1 MTRPV
6 EELRQESERSRA
18 ELAAAVDDLR
28 EQIIGTAEDIRH
40 KVSPQH
46 VKSEISE
53 FITHKTRG
61 WAESLKQ
68 RAVQNP
74 MQAVAAGAFVA
85 VPMLRLAR
93 GFSLPLLMVGA
104 GLALTSKTVRDKA
117 AETAS
122 PLIDR
127 GREMMHD
134 AADQASSLGRSA
146 VDTVSS
152 VRHGMMGEAQDAAVG
167 MTDKFRSRAAETSGT
182 VKDTLRS
189 SMDDRRSGQSRSK

>member
-1 MTRPV
+1 MTRSV
-6 EELRQESERSRA
+6 DDLRQDSERSRA
-18 ELAAAVDDLR
+18 ALQRTVDDLR
-28 EQIIGTAEDIRH
+28 DQITSTAEDIRH

-53 FITHKTRG
+53 FITHKTQG
-61 WAESLKQ
+61 WAEALKQ

-74 MQAVAAGAFVA
+74 MQAVAAGTFVA

-134 AADQASSLGRSA
+134 VADQASSRLAAAPSTPFPPSA
-146 VDTVSS
+146 
-152 VRHGMMGEAQDAAVG
+152 MA
-167 MTDKFRSRAAETSGT
+167 
-182 VKDTLRS
+182 
-189 SMDDRRSGQSRSK
+189 